1 MIHVGY
7 FAPLLVTGG
16 TQRHLQQVLRLLD
29 PARFRASVYTLMPGG
44 DVEDELRAAGVAVT
58 SLSLGGRLVGARAAQ
73 AMLRAAGLVRASG
86 VHVVHGYQWRPAL
99 VGALVARLA
108 RVPLVFAS
116 KRSLTGDD
124 TRARR
129 AWRAIGRRVD
139 TLVVNAEAIR
149 AEAQAHGVATRWAV
163 IPSGVDVDR
172 FRETPDAARAKS
184 ALGLDPSRPVIGT
197 VGRLESRKG
206 HDDLLAAAH
215 TVLARAN
222 GLRPQLLVVGDGPLR
237 RRLAEQAASLG
248 IADSVRFAGHVA
260 DVRIPLAAMD
270 VFVLSSNAE
279 GMSNA
284 LLEAMAAGRP
294 VIGTAV
300 GGTAEVL
307 DGADRGLLVPPGDPD
322 ALGGAMLAL
331 LADRER
337 ARRLGEAGRRW
348 VTETVGA
355 DAMVRRLEDLYEQRL
370 AARGGRGV
378 A

>member
-1 MIHVGY
+1 MIHVAY

-29 PARFRASVYTLMPGG
+29 PARFRASVYTITPGG
-44 DVEDELRAAGVAVT
+44 EVEAELRSAGVSIT
-58 SLSLGGRLVGARAAQ
+58 SLSLGGRLVGPRGAQ
-73 AMLRAAGLVRASG
+73 SMLRAASLLRAAG

-116 KRSLTGDD
+116 KRSLTGND
-124 TRARR
+124 TRARC

-139 TLVVNAEAIR
+139 TLVANADAIR
-149 AEAQAHGVATRWAV
+149 TEAEAHGVATRWAV
-163 IPSGVDVDR
+163 IPSGVDVER
-172 FRETPDAARAKS
+172 FRKTPDAAGAKS
-184 ALGLDPSRPVIGT
+184 ALGLDPDRPVIGT
-197 VGRLESRKG
+197 VGRLETRKG
-206 HDDLLAAAH
+206 HGDLLAA
-215 TVLARAN
+215 TRFVFARAN

-237 RRLAEQAASLG
+237 RRLAEQATALG
-248 IADSVRFAGHVA
+248 IADSVRFEGHVR
-260 DVRIPLAAMD
+260 DVRVPLAAMD
-270 VFVLSSNAE
+270 VFVLPSNAE

-300 GGTAEVL
+300 GGTAEVI
-307 DGADRGLLVPPGDPD
+307 DGAERGILVPPGDAE
-322 ALGGAMLAL
+322 ALGSAVLDL

-337 ARRLGEAGRRW
+337 ALRLGEAGRRW
-348 VTETVGA
+348 VADTVSA
-355 DAMVRRLEDLYEQRL
+355 DAMVGRLERLYEERL
-370 AARGGRGV
+370 AARGGSGS